1 MVNTCTKFIYTI
13 KDCHPNLSNNI
24 YTQFQH
30 QINLLSIWYLY
41 FFPFESKRNKIILNM
56 MLLYILIEIIFK
68 FYRCKFY
75 EYFSMFSMTLP
86 LFVILII
93 VTMSCYDMYRK
104 AYSNFL
110 NNIMYKIG
118 LWYTL

>member
-1 MVNTCTKFIYTI
+1 
-13 KDCHPNLSNNI
+13 
-24 YTQFQH
+24 
-30 QINLLSIWYLY
+30 
-41 FFPFESKRNKIILNM
+41 M
-56 MLLYILIEIIFK
+56 MLLYVLIEIKFK

-75 EYFSMFSMTLP
+75 EYFGMFSMTLP

-110 NNIMYKIG
+110 NNIVYKIG

>member
-1 MVNTCTKFIYTI
+1 MVPTYF
-13 KDCHPNLSNNI
+13 S
-24 YTQFQH
+24 F
-30 QINLLSIWYLY
+30 LLKLK
-41 FFPFESKRNKIILNM
+41 ENKIVLKM
-56 MLLYILIEIIFK
+56 MLLNILIEIKFK
-68 FYRCKFY
+68 FYKCKFY
-75 EYFSMFSMTLP
+75 EYFGMFSMTLP

-110 NNIMYKIG
+110 NNIVYKIG